1 MIINIKNNSS
11 MTAIINCGDKD
22 IKLSARKSISLTIDK
37 NNVHL
42 TIRPK
47 TDTTYSKSMSQF
59 AVLTE
64 YDFCGQE
71 TVALNLDYQ
80 SVMAKNDAWHRY
92 YRMVDTCG
100 DYDAKFSIV
109 PPEKKSTFGINLL
122 VNFPLTILFNGFA
135 VLIISV
141 IIGVVFES
149 LKLGVIA
156 FFVMVVLISLYEV
169 LEDKVLDKLFD
180 KVFGKHRNK
189 KHGNK
194 QYEMPLYFD
203 ECNKSDYI
211 KYCFDC
217 AKK

>member
-11 MTAIINCGDKD
+11 MTAIINYGGKD
-22 IKLSARKSISLTIDK
+22 IKLSSRKSISLTIDK

-42 TIRPK
+42 AIRPK
-47 TDTTYSKSMSQF
+47 LNTKYSKNRSHF
-59 AVLTE
+59 TILTE
-64 YDFCGQE
+64 YDFDNQE
-71 TVALNLDYQ
+71 TVTLNLDYQ
-80 SVMAKNDAWHRY
+80 SVMAKNDAWHIY

-100 DYDAKFSIV
+100 CYDAKFSIV
-109 PPEKKSTFGINLL
+109 PPEKKSTFGIDLL

-135 VLIISV
+135 VLIISI
-141 IIGVVFES
+141 IIGVIFES
-149 LKLGVIA
+149 LKLGIIA

-169 LEDKVLDKLFD
+169 LEDKVLDNLFD
-180 KVFGKHRNK
+180 KVFGKHRSK
-189 KHGNK
+189 KHGKK

-203 ECNKSDYI
+203 ECSKSDYI